1 MASPKSG
8 RIGAGIRRDVAKT
21 ETDSPRKQTMTEPIG
36 NLGFA
41 PPRADKAL
49 SRRRAAALELVATVT
64 LTISLVVAATAVSM
78 GKRSLARSE
87 TVERPL
93 VAMPHR

>member
-8 RIGAGIRRDVAKT
+8 RTGAGIRRDVGKT

-49 SRRRAAALELVATVT
+49 SRRRTAALELVATVT

-78 GKRSLARSE
+78 GKRSLARGE
-87 TVERPL
+87 TIERPL

>member
-1 MASPKSG
+1 
-8 RIGAGIRRDVAKT
+8 
-21 ETDSPRKQTMTEPIG
+21 MTEPIG

-49 SRRRAAALELVATVT
+49 SRRRTAALELVATVT

-78 GKRSLARSE
+78 GKRASARGE
-87 TVERPL
+87 MVERSL

>member
-8 RIGAGIRRDVAKT
+8 RTGAGIRGDVGKT

-41 PPRADKAL
+41 PPRADKAR

-64 LTISLVVAATAVSM
+64 LTISQVVAATAVSM
-78 GKRSLARSE
+78 GKRSLARGE

-93 VAMPHR
+93 LAMPRR

>member
-1 MASPKSG
+1 
-8 RIGAGIRRDVAKT
+8 
-21 ETDSPRKQTMTEPIG
+21 MTEPTR

-49 SRRRAAALELVATVT
+49 SRRRTAALELVATVT

-87 TVERPL
+87 MVERAL
-93 VAMPHR
+93 AAMPHR

>member
-8 RIGAGIRRDVAKT
+8 RTAAGIRRDVGKI
-21 ETDSPRKQTMTEPIG
+21 ETDSPRKQTMTEPTG

-41 PPRADKAL
+41 PPADKAL
-49 SRRRAAALELVATVT
+49 WRRRTAALELVATVT

-78 GKRSLARSE
+78 GKRSLARGE
-87 TVERPL
+87 MVERAL
-93 VAMPHR
+93 AAMPHR

>member
-8 RIGAGIRRDVAKT
+8 RTAAGIRRDVGKT
-21 ETDSPRKQTMTEPIG
+21 ETDSPRKQTMTEPTG

-49 SRRRAAALELVATVT
+49 SRRRTAALELVATVT

-78 GKRSLARSE
+78 GKRSLARGE
-87 TVERPL
+87 MVERAL
-93 VAMPHR
+93 AAMPHR